1 MELQQLILHNF
12 RQFYGE
18 QHLDFAGD
26 DEKNVTVIHGGN
38 GSGKTTLLNAFTW
51 LFYDEINLPK
61 ANHIASERAMAE
73 AAPSEPV
80 DVQVSLEFNHEDLQ
94 YTATRRCVYE
104 KQDDNDLIG
113 RMRDEELTLEYTD
126 EQGNHKQRSNPSES
140 LKRIMP
146 ERLREIFFFD
156 GETIDQLTALDG
168 QDKIQEAIRNIM
180 GLEILERT
188 QRHLSD
194 VQKEFEKEIEKHGS
208 DELSE
213 LVQRKQQLEGESEE
227 VEKDIEETKSSKRKT
242 KSELSEVEERLGEL
256 EQSQELQEE
265 REERQSEL
273 SQVNKDIK
281 TINDEIAKKISSDG
295 FLPFAMPA
303 VEETAQMLKEKRREG
318 EIPSEIKTQF
328 VDDLLEME
336 ECICGRSL
344 ETGSEPY
351 DSVSQWRTRAGSS
364 ELEEAAMR
372 IAGRLTE
379 IGEGQRNLFDEIESQ
394 LERRSAKR
402 DRKRQIEERLSE
414 IRTELSEKEHE
425 DVSNLES
432 RRSELIQQI
441 TDYDQ
446 RIGRLKD
453 QKERFDEKVKSLKEE
468 ISEARE
474 ENELAEL
481 ARQRAQTAQYLHGH
495 VSGLFEKYQNDV
507 RQSVNDRVNE
517 TFQKI
522 IAKAY
527 YAEITEDYGLR
538 ILKDVGGQESVVAKS
553 TGERQIASLSFIS
566 SLVSLALERYESDE
580 DAIYFKGGI
589 YPMIMDSPFGA
600 LDPTYQKRVSRVLPE
615 MGEQII
621 VLVTESQWSDEVAGE
636 MSQVAGEQYYLEYHD
651 PSVDD
656 TVDYEYTQI
665 VSESGGVN

>member
-1 MELQQLILHNF
+1 MELEQLTLHNF
-12 RQFYGE
+12 RQFHGE
-18 QHLDFAGD
+18 QQLNFAAD

-61 ANHIASERAMAE
+61 AHHIASERAMAE
-73 AAPSEPV
+73 AAPNDPV
-80 DVQVSLEFNHEDLQ
+80 DVQVSLKFNHENLR
-94 YTATRRCVYE
+94 YTATRRCVFE
-104 KQDDNDLIG
+104 KQDSNDLVG
-113 RMRDEELTLEYTD
+113 RRLDEELTLEYVD

-188 QRHLSD
+188 QRHLND

-213 LVQRKQQLEGESEE
+213 LVQRKQQLEEESEE
-227 VEKDIEETKSSKRKT
+227 VERDIGEAKSSKRKT

-256 EQSQELQEE
+256 EQSQELQKD

-273 SQVNKDIK
+273 SDVNKDIK
-281 TINDEIAKKISSDG
+281 TINDEIAKKISGDG

-336 ECICGRSL
+336 ECICGRYL

-351 DSVSQWRTRAGSS
+351 DKVSQWRTRAGSS

-372 IAGRLTE
+372 IAGRLSE
-379 IGEGQRNLFDEIESQ
+379 IGEGQRDLFDEIESQ
-394 LERRSAKR
+394 IERRSAKR

-425 DVSNLES
+425 DVSNLEN

-453 QKERFDEKVKSLKEE
+453 QKERLGEKIKNLKEE

-481 ARQRAQTAQYLHGH
+481 ARQRAQTAQYLHDH

-566 SLVSLALERYESDE
+566 SLVSLALERYESGE

-600 LDPTYQKRVSRVLPE
+600 LDPTYQQRVSRVLPE

-621 VLVTESQWSDEVAGE
+621 VLVTESQWSGEVAGE
-636 MSQVAGEQYYLEYHD
+636 MSQVAGEQYYLEYYD
-651 PSVDD
+651 PTADD
-656 TVDYEYTQI
+656 TVEYEYSQI
-665 VSESGGVN
+665 VSESRGVN